1 MTARRAKRTSTSKG
15 PGTALRTTPGGR
27 AGATPKNQCRR
38 PTPQRAVATPPHGQ
52 AIGLRQRLKWLTKAP
67 RPARA
72 GDSPSTGPASPSAA
86 TPSHGQRRSAGKNFR
101 RTRFATLAH
110 TPRRPQAAGATP
122 SRRASMRKGPGSA
135 FSKSRP
141 PEASTHGSGRVSSDR
156 QRPGLSR
163 HAGGGST
170 SREQFAATFPRV
182 PLLYC
187 QSNMVA
193 SRSGLGNR
201 PL

>member
-1 MTARRAKRTSTSKG
+1 MTARRAKRTPTPK
-15 PGTALRTTPGGR
+15 ALRATPGGR
-27 AGATPKNQCRR
+27 AGATPKSQCRR
-38 PTPQRAVATPPHGQ
+38 RNAETRGRRAPPRTG
-52 AIGLRQRLKWLTKAP
+52 R
-67 RPARA
+67 

-86 TPSHGQRRSAGKNFR
+86 TPPQGQRRSAGKNFR
-101 RTRFATLAH
+101 RRRFATLAH

-122 SRRASMRKGPGSA
+122 SRRASMRRGPGSV

-141 PEASTHGSGRVSSDR
+141 PEASTHESGRVSSGR

-187 QSNMVA
+187 QSNMVV

>member
-1 MTARRAKRTSTSKG
+1 MTARRAKRTPTPKAT
-15 PGTALRTTPGGR
+15 GTALRTTPGGR
-27 AGATPKNQCRR
+27 ASATPKNQCRR
-38 PTPQRAVATPPHGQ
+38 LNAETRGRRAP
-52 AIGLRQRLKWLTKAP
+52 
-67 RPARA
+67 PARA
-72 GDSPSTGPASPSAA
+72 EAIAPRLVPHRPAQQRPCTG
-86 TPSHGQRRSAGKNFR
+86 RDDR
-101 RTRFATLAH
+101 RTRTSGG
-110 TPRRPQAAGATP
+110 RD
-122 SRRASMRKGPGSA
+122 SRRSRIRRGDHRQPVRRHPDGLPCAEGLAPPV
-135 FSKSRP
+135 SKSRP
-141 PEASTHGSGRVSSDR
+141 LRRLNGSGRVSKNR
-156 QRPGLSR
+156 ERPGLSR

>member
-1 MTARRAKRTSTSKG
+1 MTARRAKRTPKAT
-15 PGTALRTTPGGR
+15 GTALRTTPGGR
-27 AGATPKNQCRR
+27 ASATPKNQCRR
-38 PTPQRAVATPPHGQ
+38 LNAETRG
-52 AIGLRQRLKWLTKAP
+52 RRAP
-67 RPARA
+67 RTGR

-86 TPSHGQRRSAGKNFR
+86 TPLHGQRRSADKNFR
-101 RTRFATLAH
+101 RTRFAALAH
-110 TPRRPQAAGATP
+110 TPRRSQAAGATP
-122 SRRASMRKGPGSA
+122 SRRASMRRGPGSA

-141 PEASTHGSGRVSSDR
+141 PEASTHGSGRVSSGR

>member
-1 MTARRAKRTSTSKG
+1 MPTAQRRNARSPRPPRT
-15 PGTALRTTPGGR
+15 GR
-27 AGATPKNQCRR
+27 GDDGASVHLPSPHRR
-38 PTPQRAVATPPHGQ
+38 P
-52 AIGLRQRLKWLTKAP
+52 
-67 RPARA
+67 PARA
-72 GDSPSTGPASPSAA
+72 EAIAPRLVPHRPAQQRPRTG
-86 TPSHGQRRSAGKNFR
+86 RDDR
-101 RTRFATLAH
+101 RTRASGG
-110 TPRRPQAAGATP
+110 RD
-122 SRRASMRKGPGSA
+122 SRRSRIRRGDHRQPVRRHPDGLPCAEGLAPPV
-135 FSKSRP
+135 SKSRP
-141 PEASTHGSGRVSSDR
+141 LRRLNGSGRVSKNR
-156 QRPGLSR
+156 ERPGLSR

>member
-1 MTARRAKRTSTSKG
+1 MTARRAKRTPTPKAT
-15 PGTALRTTPGGR
+15 GTALRTTPGGR
-27 AGATPKNQCRR
+27 ASATPKNQCRR
-38 PTPQRAVATPPHGQ
+38 LNAETRG
-52 AIGLRQRLKWLTKAP
+52 RRAP
-67 RPARA
+67 RTGR

-86 TPSHGQRRSAGKNFR
+86 TPLHGQRRSADKNFR
-101 RTRFATLAH
+101 RTRFAALAH

-122 SRRASMRKGPGSA
+122 SRRASMRRGPGSA

-141 PEASTHGSGRVSSDR
+141 LRRLNGSGRVSKNR
-156 QRPGLSR
+156 ERPGLSR

>member
-1 MTARRAKRTSTSKG
+1 MTARRAKRTPTPKALR
-15 PGTALRTTPGGR
+15 TTLRTTPGGR
-27 AGATPKNQCRR
+27 ASATPK
-38 PTPQRAVATPPHGQ
+38 RAVAAPPQG
-52 AIGLRQRLKWLTKAP
+52 P
-67 RPARA
+67 

-86 TPSHGQRRSAGKNFR
+86 TPPHGQRRSAGKNFG
-101 RTRFATLAH
+101 RTRFATIAH

-122 SRRASMRKGPGSA
+122 SRRASMRRGPGSA

-141 PEASTHGSGRVSSDR
+141 PEASAHESGRVSKNR
-156 QRPGLSR
+156 ERPGLSR

-187 QSNMVA
+187 QSNMVV

>member
-1 MTARRAKRTSTSKG
+1 MTARRVKRTPTPKAT
-15 PGTALRTTPGGR
+15 GTALRTTPGGR
-27 AGATPKNQCRR
+27 ASATPKNQCRR
-38 PTPQRAVATPPHGQ
+38 LNAETRGRRAPAQAGDRTPAKTQMAHQDT
-52 AIGLRQRLKWLTKAP
+52 AP
-67 RPARA
+67 RTGRRHPLDWPRLAQRSNAPA
-72 GDSPSTGPASPSAA
+72 GP
-86 TPSHGQRRSAGKNFR
+86 RRSAGKNFR
-101 RTRFATLAH
+101 RRRFATLAH

-122 SRRASMRKGPGSA
+122 SRRASMRRGPGSA
-135 FSKSRP
+135 FSKSRS

-170 SREQFAATFPRV
+170 SQEQFAATFPRV

-193 SRSGLGNR
+193 SRSGLGNS

>member
-1 MTARRAKRTSTSKG
+1 MTARRAKRTPTPKAT
-15 PGTALRTTPGGR
+15 GTALRR
-27 AGATPKNQCRR
+27 ACQRNAEKPVPTAQRR
-38 PTPQRAVATPPHGQ
+38 NARS
-52 AIGLRQRLKWLTKAP
+52 P
-67 RPARA
+67 RPPARA
-72 GDSPSTGPASPSAA
+72 EAIAPRLVPHRPAQQRPCTG
-86 TPSHGQRRSAGKNFR
+86 RDDR
-101 RTRFATLAH
+101 RTRTSGG
-110 TPRRPQAAGATP
+110 RD
-122 SRRASMRKGPGSA
+122 SRRSRIRRGDHRQPVRRHPDGLPCAEGLAPPV
-135 FSKSRP
+135 SKSRP
-141 PEASTHGSGRVSSDR
+141 LRRLNGSGRVSKNR
-156 QRPGLSR
+156 ERPGLSR

>member
-15 PGTALRTTPGGR
+15 PGTALRTTPGTAFRTTPGGR
-27 AGATPKNQCRR
+27 ASATPKTQCRR

-52 AIGLRQRLKWLTKAP
+52 AIGLRQRLKWLTKTP
-67 RPARA
+67 RPAQA

-86 TPSHGQRRSAGKNFR
+86 TPPHGQRRSADKNFS
-101 RTRFATLAH
+101 RTRFARLAH

-122 SRRASMRKGPGSA
+122 SRRASMHRGPGSA

-170 SREQFAATFPRV
+170 SHKQFPGIFP
-182 PLLYC
+182 
-187 QSNMVA
+187 
-193 SRSGLGNR
+193 
-201 PL
+201 

>member
-1 MTARRAKRTSTSKG
+1 MPAQRRKTSADGS
-15 PGTALRTTPGGR
+15 
-27 AGATPKNQCRR
+27 TPK
-38 PTPQRAVATPPHGQ
+38 RAVA
-52 AIGLRQRLKWLTKAP
+52 AP
-67 RPARA
+67 PARA
-72 GDSPSTGPASPSAA
+72 EAIAPRLVPHRPAQQRPCTGRDDRSHSNQEANPLA
-86 TPSHGQRRSAGKNFR
+86 TPLHGQRRSADKNFR
-101 RTRFATLAH
+101 RTRFAALAH
-110 TPRRPQAAGATP
+110 TPRRSQAAGATP
-122 SRRASMRKGPGSA
+122 SRRASMRRGPGSA
-135 FSKSRP
+135 GFKI
-141 PEASTHGSGRVSSDR
+141 EASRRLNGSGRVSSGR

-187 QSNMVA
+187 QSNMVV

>member
-1 MTARRAKRTSTSKG
+1 MTARRVKRTPTPKAT
-15 PGTALRTTPGGR
+15 GTALRTTPGGR
-27 AGATPKNQCRR
+27 ASATPKNQCRR
-38 PTPQRAVATPPHGQ
+38 LNAETRGRRAPAQAGDRTPAKTQMAHQDTAPRTGRRHPLDWPRLAQRSNAPAQAEETGGRELQADEIRHTRANAEAATGSRCDAIQTGFHAQRA
-52 AIGLRQRLKWLTKAP
+52 W
-67 RPARA
+67 
-72 GDSPSTGPASPSAA
+72 
-86 TPSHGQRRSAGKNFR
+86 
-101 RTRFATLAH
+101 
-110 TPRRPQAAGATP
+110 
-122 SRRASMRKGPGSA
+122 GSA

-141 PEASTHGSGRVSSDR
+141 LRSLNGSGRVSSDR